1 MKLLATISRIGSGLP
16 MGRPGLTLAT
26 IISIGT
32 RVGLGTGIRV
42 GARTG
47 IRVFL
52 ALAGF
57 TLATLPAA
65 PAAIPAGPTSAQ
77 AATAAAAPAENSSTL
92 KDVRELES
100 RKRDSDPEKWPGAAV
115 YQQTCSHCHQGQV
128 PKAPQKMFLQMLAP
142 QSILAALSTG
152 LMKEQGASL
161 TPQARREVAEYLGG
175 EKLDANRKVPQAP
188 RCIAALPS
196 AAAQPPVALGWG
208 FDNARF
214 TPADVAKLS
223 RDDVPRLE
231 LKWAFEYPGAIRA
244 RSQPSIAFGN
254 IYTGSQDGTVYA
266 LDLHTGC
273 VRWASNTTAE
283 VRTAIVVSNTSLYFG
298 DVIARVHAMDAM
310 TGKELWNIKVDDH
323 PNATIT
329 GTPTFHDGVLY
340 VPVSSLEVTS
350 AADSKYECCKFRGA
364 VVAIDAK
371 TGKVIWKAHTIT
383 EEPAPVRTTSSGT
396 RVFAPSGAPVW
407 NAPTIDSRRGV
418 LYIGSGENYSS
429 PANDRSDAV
438 LAFNLKDGRLV
449 WSHQM
454 LAGDAWNVA
463 CMMQG
468 NANCPGEN
476 GPDVDVAAG
485 TILTTLPTGKEVL
498 LAGQKNGVVYAIDPD
513 ARGKV
518 LWQMRVGR
526 GGIQGGV
533 HFGMALEAQRLF
545 VPISD
550 LKDGHDGRRYDMAG
564 KPGLYALDP
573 ADGRIMWSAAAQDV
587 CNGRSFCDPGISAAV
602 TATPGVVFAGHMDGV
617 LRAYDSATGQVIW
630 KFDATGG
637 VKTVSGTTAH
647 GGSFGGP
654 GPVVRDGYV
663 VVNSGYGLYFHMP
676 GNVLLVFAAR
686 PRQGLQH

>member
-1 MKLLATISRIGSGLP
+1 MRWLA
-16 MGRPGLTLAT
+16 A
-26 IISIGT
+26 IISIGFA
-32 RVGLGTGIRV
+32 GS
-42 GARTG
+42 
-47 IRVFL
+47 
-52 ALAGF
+52 ALSFAGVSAAYAA
-57 TLATLPAA
+57 LPAVPAA
-65 PAAIPAGPTSAQ
+65 PAAASSAQ
-77 AATAAAAPAENSSTL
+77 DSSTL

-100 RKRDSDPEKWPGAAV
+100 RKFASDPEKWPGAAV

-142 QSILAALSTG
+142 QSILAALTTG
-152 LMKEQGASL
+152 LMKEQGAAL

-188 RCIAALPS
+188 RCSAPRSS
-196 AAAQPPVALGWG
+196 AAVGGASGGASAPAGGSALAGATAAAARPAGAADLAQAPVPLGWG

-214 TPADVAKLS
+214 TPANVANLS

-273 VRWASNTTAE
+273 VRWVSKTTAE

-310 TGKELWNIKVDDH
+310 TGKELWNVKVDDH

-350 AADSKYECCKFRGA
+350 AADAKYECCKFRGA
-364 VVAIDAK
+364 VVAIEAK

-418 LYIGSGENYSS
+418 LYVGSGENYSS

-485 TILTTLPTGKEVL
+485 TILTTLPSGKEVL

-518 LWQMRVGR
+518 LWQTRVGR

-573 ADGRIMWSAAAQDV
+573 ADGRIAWSAAAQDV
-587 CNGRSFCDPGISAAV
+587 CNGRNFCDPGISAAV

-617 LRAYDSATGQVIW
+617 LRAYDATTGQVIW
-630 KFDATGG
+630 KYDATGG
-637 VKTVSGTTAH
+637 VQTVSGTTAH

-676 GNVLLVFAAR
+676 GNVLLVFAVAGR
-686 PRQGLQH
+686 

>member
-1 MKLLATISRIGSGLP
+1 MCLAWS
-16 MGRPGLTLAT
+16 
-26 IISIGT
+26 
-32 RVGLGTGIRV
+32 VH
-42 GARTG
+42 
-47 IRVFL
+47 
-52 ALAGF
+52 
-57 TLATLPAA
+57 
-65 PAAIPAGPTSAQ
+65 AAIPAGQ
-77 AATAAAAPAENSSTL
+77 DSSTL
-92 KDVRELES
+92 KDVKELDS
-100 RKRDSDPEKWPGAAV
+100 RKFASDPETWPGAAV
-115 YQQTCSHCHQGQV
+115 FRQTCSHCHQGQV
-128 PKAPQKMFLQMLAP
+128 PKAPQKMFLQMMAP
-142 QSILAALSTG
+142 ASILAALNSG
-152 LMKEQGASL
+152 LMKEQGAALS
-161 TPQARREVAEYLGG
+161 PQARRDVAEYLGG
-175 EKLDANRKVPQAP
+175 EKLDANRNAPQAP
-188 RCIAALPS
+188 RCAAPAAS
-196 AAAQPPVALGWG
+196 ASAGAGGSAGGGASASRSPVGADPTQLPVALGWG

-223 RDDVPRLE
+223 RDEVPRLQ

-273 VRWASNTTAE
+273 VRWVSRTSAE
-283 VRTAIVVSNTSLYFG
+283 VRTAMVISKSTLYFG
-298 DVIARVHAMDAM
+298 DVIARVHAMDAK
-310 TGKELWNIKVDDH
+310 TGKELWNVKIDDH

-329 GTPTFHDGVLY
+329 GSPTFHDGVLY

-350 AADSKYECCKFRGA
+350 AADAQYECCKFRGA
-364 VVAIDAK
+364 VVAINAS
-371 TGKVIWKAHTIT
+371 TGTVIWKAHTIT

-407 NAPTIDSRRGV
+407 NAPTVDARRGV
-418 LYIGSGENYSS
+418 LYVGSGENYSS

-438 LAFNLKDGRLV
+438 LAFNLKDGHLV

-463 CMMQG
+463 CMMKG

-485 TILTTLPTGKEVL
+485 TILTTLPNGKQVL
-498 LAGQKNGVVYAIDPD
+498 LAGQKNGFVYAIDPD
-513 ARGKV
+513 AQGKL
-518 LWQMRVGR
+518 LWQRRVGR

-533 HFGMALEAQRLF
+533 HFGMALEGQRLF

-550 LKDGHDGRRYDMAG
+550 LKDGHDGRRYDIAG

-573 ADGRIMWSAAAQDV
+573 ADGRLLWSTPAQDV
-587 CNGRSFCDPGISAAV
+587 CNERRFCDPGISAAI

-617 LRAYDSATGQVIW
+617 LRAYDAATGQVIW
-630 KFDATGG
+630 KYDATAG

-676 GNVLLVFAAR
+676 GNVLLVFAAPGR
-686 PRQGLQH
+686 

>member
-1 MKLLATISRIGSGLP
+1 MRWLA
-16 MGRPGLTLAT
+16 A
-26 IISIGT
+26 IISIG
-32 RVGLGTGIRV
+32 
-42 GARTG
+42 
-47 IRVFL
+47 
-52 ALAGF
+52 LAGF
-57 TLATLPAA
+57 TLVADPAAHAAIPTALADASAA
-65 PAAIPAGPTSAQ
+65 PAAATPAQ
-77 AATAAAAPAENSSTL
+77 DSSTL

-100 RKRDSDPEKWPGAAV
+100 RKLDSDPEKWPGVAV

-142 QSILAALSTG
+142 GSILAALTTG
-152 LMKEQGASL
+152 LMKEQGAAL
-161 TPQARREVAEYLGG
+161 TPEARRQVAEYLGG
-175 EKLDANRKVPQAP
+175 EKLDANRKAPQAP
-188 RCIAALPS
+188 RCTAPGSGASADEGDSGPAGASIPRPAP
-196 AAAQPPVALGWG
+196 AAAFAQLPVALGWG

-214 TPADVAKLS
+214 VPPAVAKLS
-223 RDDVPRLE
+223 RDDVPQLE

-273 VRWASNTTAE
+273 IRWASQTTAE
-283 VRTAIVVSNTSLYFG
+283 VRTAIVVSNTNLYFG

-310 TGKELWNIKVDDH
+310 TGKELWNVKVDDH

-350 AADSKYECCKFRGA
+350 AADARYECCKFRGA
-364 VVAIDAK
+364 VVAIEAK
-371 TGKVIWKAHTIT
+371 TGRIIWKAHTIT
-383 EEPAPVRTTSSGT
+383 QEPAPVRTTSSGT

-418 LYIGSGENYSS
+418 VYVGSGENYSS

-438 LAFNLKDGRLV
+438 LAFNLKDGQLV

-463 CMMQG
+463 CMMRG

-485 TILTTLPTGKEVL
+485 TILTTLPNGKEIL

-518 LWQMRVGR
+518 LWQTRVGR

-550 LKDGHDGRRYDMAG
+550 LKDGHDGRRYDMPG

-573 ADGRIMWSAAAQDV
+573 ADGRIVWSAPAQDA
-587 CNGRSFCDPGISAAV
+587 CNGRNFCDPGISAAV
-602 TATPGVVFAGHMDGV
+602 TAIPGVVFAGHMDGV
-617 LRAYDSATGQVIW
+617 LRAYDSATGRIIW
-630 KFDATGG
+630 KYDATGG
-637 VKTVSGTTAH
+637 VKTVSGALAH
-647 GGSFGGP
+647 GGSFGAA

-676 GNVLLVFAAR
+676 GNVLLVFAA
-686 PRQGLQH
+686 PARQTIQN